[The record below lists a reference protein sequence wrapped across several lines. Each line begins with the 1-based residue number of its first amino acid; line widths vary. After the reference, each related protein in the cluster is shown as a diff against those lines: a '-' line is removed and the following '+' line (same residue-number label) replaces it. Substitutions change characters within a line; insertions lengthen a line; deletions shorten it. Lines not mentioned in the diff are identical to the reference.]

1 MRYDFKVENLADVR
15 DKLARDIARVAG
27 IISITLSLV
36 ATIALASTQSSNLF
50 SSDSNAVENLLE
62 SDYADSETT
71 DESWVPAGF
80 TVWWEDSNIA
90 WKWTTDSVNYEGCDD
105 CIYWIVDVVSKNGC
119 PSGVYGSLNISRGDV
134 TLDWTNDT
142 VPYLGPMETARL
154 AFEKYGY
161 DDAGSNYQGDLTTL
175 NCR

>member
-27 IISITLSLV
+27 VISITLSLV
-36 ATIALASTQSSNLF
+36 ATIALATTQSSNLF
-50 SSDSNAVENLLE
+50 SLDSNAVENLLE
-62 SDYADSETT
+62 PDYADSENT
-71 DESWVPAGF
+71 DESWVPVGF
-80 TVWWEDSNIA
+80 SVWWEDSNIA

-119 PSGVYGSLNISRGDV
+119 PRGVYGSLNISRGDV
-134 TLDWTNDT
+134 ILDWTNDT

>member
-1 MRYDFKVENLADVR
+1 MRYDFKMENMADVR
-15 DKLARDIARVAG
+15 DKLARNIARIAG

-36 ATIALASTQSSNLF
+36 ATISIATTESSNIF
-50 SSDSNAVENLLE
+50 SSDLSAVENFLD
-62 SDYADSETT
+62 SDYADSAIT
-71 DESWVPAGF
+71 DESWVPVGF
-80 TVWWEDSNIA
+80 NVWSEDSNIA
-90 WKWTTDSVNYEGCDD
+90 WKWTTDSANYEGCDD

-119 PSGVYGSLNISRGDV
+119 PSGVYGSLNISRGDI
-134 TLDWTNDT
+134 TIDWTNDT
-142 VPYLGPMETARL
+142 IPYLGAMETARL

>member
-15 DKLARDIARVAG
+15 EKFARDIARIAG
-27 IISITLSLV
+27 IVSITLSLV
-36 ATIALASTQSSNLF
+36 ATIALATTQSSNLF

-62 SDYADSETT
+62 SDYSDSETT
-71 DESWVPAGF
+71 GESWVPAGF

-119 PSGVYGSLNISRGDV
+119 PSGVYGSLNISQGDV

-142 VPYLGPMETARL
+142 VPYLGAMETARL